1 MSFWQVAD
9 ASPESWPRQRC
20 LTEPS
25 SAAIAE
31 LIQEITG
38 VSQAK
43 AQQVVEYICHQSST
57 LQAETDATRFR
68 AVTPMELKSAGLS
81 TSQTVKLL
89 AAIEFGKRAYT
100 TKSNTGSLD
109 SPETAAE
116 LLMYDLGYSP
126 VEKAAILVLNNK
138 HALIAK
144 DVFSVGDCSAC
155 IVDPKVVFTKV
166 LQHQG
171 NRFIL
176 AHCHP
181 SGSLE
186 PSKEDLELTKMLVD
200 ASKFMNL
207 PILDHLI
214 LGEGQFM
221 SIRTQYSK
229 LWAGCQD

>member
-9 ASPESWPRQRC
+9 ASPEHWPRQRC

-38 VSQAK
+38 INLEK
-43 AQQVVEYICHQSST
+43 AQRVVDRVCHQSSI
-57 LQAETDATRFR
+57 LQAETDVTRFR
-68 AVTPMELKSAGLS
+68 SVTPMELKSAGLS
-81 TSQTVKLL
+81 TTQTVKLI
-89 AAIEFGKRAYT
+89 AAIELGKRAYT
-100 TKSNTGSLD
+100 AKVKQGSLT
-109 SPETAAE
+109 SPEEAAE

-138 HALIAK
+138 HNLIAK
-144 DVFSVGDCSAC
+144 DIFSVGACDEC

-171 NRFIL
+171 NRFII

-181 SGSLE
+181 SGCLD
-186 PSKEDLELTKMLVD
+186 PSKEDLEVTKLLIE

-207 PILDHLI
+207 PVLDHLI
-214 LGEGQFM
+214 LGEGRFL
-221 SIRTQYSK
+221 SIRTQNSD
-229 LWAGCQD
+229 LWIGCEN